1 MGYYTY
7 IKNVIPNANSH
18 FAILKQ
24 QPIIIIKNLLLQL
37 FFDKTITFEK

>member
-1 MGYYTY
+1 MLP
-7 IKNVIPNANSH
+7 ISNVIPNANSH

-37 FFDKTITFEK
+37 FFDKTVTFEK